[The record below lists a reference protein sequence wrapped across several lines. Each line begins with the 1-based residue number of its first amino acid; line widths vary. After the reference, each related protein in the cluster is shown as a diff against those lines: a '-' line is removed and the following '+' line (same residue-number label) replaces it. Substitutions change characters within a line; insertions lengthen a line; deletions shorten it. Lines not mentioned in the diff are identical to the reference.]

1 MPVTSQ
7 QLKRSSMDQLLEL
20 LADLDEEQMDILLQ
34 EANSTVT
41 GNIEVAKG
49 IDFFERPVSVLQ
61 QPPHSPPA
69 SPRIRTSRQ
78 FITSLSPRN
87 QSELRRLQNNRLSS
101 GPEPRPRDDA
111 GDRPIPSTP
120 QRNMS
125 RGYKRISRPWGMP
138 SPSANADLRDLLAA
152 YLSGVSISS
161 SSASSS
167 SSAAT
172 SPASAQAPFAPNAL
186 LEPES
191 PGLDLMEPS
200 PLRSK
205 RSVAAFG
212 KPLEEPTHN
221 IGGIFEMLSDSRR
234 R

>member
-1 MPVTSQ
+1 
-7 QLKRSSMDQLLEL
+7 MDQLLEL
-20 LADLDEEQMDILLQ
+20 LADLDEDQMDLLLQ

-61 QPPHSPPA
+61 QPPA

-101 GPEPRPRDDA
+101 APEPPARDDA
-111 GDRPIPSTP
+111 ADHPAPSTP
-120 QRNMS
+120 PRNMS

-138 SPSANADLRDLLAA
+138 SPTANADLRALLAA
-152 YLSGVSISS
+152 YLSGVSMPSP
-161 SSASSS
+161 SASSA

-172 SPASAQAPFAPNAL
+172 SPASAQAPFAPSSI

-191 PGLDLMEPS
+191 PGLDLLEPS

-221 IGGIFEMLSDSRR
+221 IGGIFEVLNDAGRR
-234 R
+234 